1 VTSFSAEGRIEPVVQ
16 ESTPG
21 LIAARIREAIAT
33 GVIAP
38 GAQISE
44 ATYARQLNVSRG
56 PLREGLQRLAQEGL
70 LTAHRNR
77 GHFVIEM
84 TPENVVD
91 MYIARAAVERAAA
104 ALVHQ
109 RDRDTAAAEL
119 LTLCDEMAEAAKSGD
134 THRVSEIDVAFHK
147 AYVRA
152 SGSPRLIRI
161 HETLM
166 TETRMCIAALEPTYA
181 LGDVRVAEHRR
192 IAKSFTNG
200 DPAETDRLLVEHM
213 DDAVS
218 RLTQEAGQSDDV
230 ETNSARHDPL
240 SQPAARRTR

>member
-1 VTSFSAEGRIEPVVQ
+1 MTSSSAEGRIEPVVQ

-38 GAQISE
+38 GAQVSE
-44 ATYARQLNVSRG
+44 AAYARQLNVSRG

-91 MYIARAAVERAAA
+91 MYVARAAVERAAA

-109 RDRDTAAAEL
+109 RDRYAAATEL
-119 LTLCDEMAEAAKSGD
+119 LALCEEMVEAAKSGD
-134 THRVSEIDVAFHK
+134 IRRVSEIDVAFHK

-181 LGDVRVAEHRR
+181 VGDTRVAEHRR
-192 IAKSFTNG
+192 IASSFING

-218 RLTQEAGQSDDV
+218 RLTQEGQQSDHL
-230 ETNSARHDPL
+230 EANSARQGPL
-240 SQPAARRTR
+240 N

>member
-1 VTSFSAEGRIEPVVQ
+1 VTTSAEQGRIEPVVQ

-33 GVIAP
+33 GVIPP
-38 GAQISE
+38 GAQVSE
-44 ATYARQLNVSRG
+44 AAYARQLHVSRG

-91 MYIARAAVERAAA
+91 MYLARAAVERAAA

-109 RDRDTAAAEL
+109 RDPDTAAAEL
-119 LTLCDEMAEAAKSGD
+119 IALCDQMAEAARSGD
-134 THRVSEIDVAFHK
+134 VHMVSEIDVAFHK

-181 LGDVRVAEHRR
+181 VGDTRVSEHRM
-192 IAKSFTNG
+192 IASSFTG
-200 DPAETDRLLVEHM
+200 ADPAETDRLLVEHM
-213 DDAVS
+213 DDAVR
-218 RLTQEAGQSDDV
+218 RLTGKAEYH
-230 ETNSARHDPL
+230 EPPARGE
-240 SQPAARRTR
+240 RRD

>member
-1 VTSFSAEGRIEPVVQ
+1 VNSSSADGRIEPVVQ

-38 GAQISE
+38 GAQVSE
-44 ATYARQLNVSRG
+44 AAYARQLNVSRG

-91 MYIARAAVERAAA
+91 MYVARAAVERAAA

-109 RDRDTAAAEL
+109 RDRDAAATDL
-119 LTLCDEMAEAAKSGD
+119 LALCEEMVEAAKSGD
-134 THRVSEIDVAFHK
+134 IRRVSEIDVAFHK
-147 AYVRA
+147 AYVRV

-181 LGDVRVAEHRR
+181 VGDTRVAEHRR
-192 IAKSFTNG
+192 IAESFTNG

-213 DDAVS
+213 EDAVR
-218 RLTQEAGQSDDV
+218 RLTGKAGESDRLEA
-230 ETNSARHDPL
+230 NRARQDRL
-240 SQPAARRTR
+240 G

>member
-1 VTSFSAEGRIEPVVQ
+1 VTSSSAEGRIEPVVQ

-38 GAQISE
+38 GAQVSE
-44 ATYARQLNVSRG
+44 AVYARQLNVSRG

-119 LTLCDEMAEAAKSGD
+119 LALCDEMAEAAKSGD

-147 AYVRA
+147 AYVHA

-181 LGDVRVAEHRR
+181 LGDIRVAEHRR
-192 IAKSFTNG
+192 IAESFSKG

-218 RLTQEAGQSDDV
+218 RLTQGHPV
-230 ETNSARHDPL
+230 
-240 SQPAARRTR
+240 

>member
-1 VTSFSAEGRIEPVVQ
+1 MTSSSAEGRIEPVVQ

-33 GVIAP
+33 GLIAP

-44 ATYARQLNVSRG
+44 AAYARQLNVSRG

-77 GHFVIEM
+77 GLFVIEM

-109 RDRDTAAAEL
+109 RDRDAAATEL
-119 LTLCDEMAEAAKSGD
+119 LALCEEMVEAAKSGD
-134 THRVSEIDVAFHK
+134 IRRVSEIDVAFHK
-147 AYVRA
+147 AYVHA

-181 LGDVRVAEHRR
+181 VGETRVAEHRR
-192 IAKSFTNG
+192 IAESFTKG

-213 DDAVS
+213 EDAVR
-218 RLTQEAGQSDDV
+218 RLTGKAGESDRLEA
-230 ETNSARHDPL
+230 NRARQDRL
-240 SQPAARRTR
+240 G

>member
-1 VTSFSAEGRIEPVVQ
+1 VTSPSAQGRIEPVVQ

-21 LIAARIREAIAT
+21 LIAARIREAIAS

-38 GAQISE
+38 GAQVSE
-44 ATYARQLNVSRG
+44 AAYARQLNVSRG

-91 MYIARAAVERAAA
+91 MYVARAAVERAAA

-109 RDRDTAAAEL
+109 RDRDAAATEL
-119 LTLCDEMAEAAKSGD
+119 LALCEEMAEAAKSGD
-134 THRVSEIDVAFHK
+134 IRRVSEVDVAFHK

-181 LGDVRVAEHRR
+181 VGDTRVAEHRR
-192 IAKSFTNG
+192 IAKSFTKG

-213 DDAVS
+213 EDAVR
-218 RLTQEAGQSDDV
+218 RLTGKAEESDRLEA
-230 ETNSARHDPL
+230 NSARLDSL
-240 SQPAARRTR
+240 G

>member
-1 VTSFSAEGRIEPVVQ
+1 MHGGSGPVTSSSAEGRIEPVVQ

-33 GVIAP
+33 GLIAP

-44 ATYARQLNVSRG
+44 AAYARQLNVSRG

-77 GHFVIEM
+77 GLFVIEM

-91 MYIARAAVERAAA
+91 MYVARAAVERAAA

-109 RDRDTAAAEL
+109 RDRDAAA
-119 LTLCDEMAEAAKSGD
+119 DIR
-134 THRVSEIDVAFHK
+134 RVSEIDVAFHK

-181 LGDVRVAEHRR
+181 VGDTRVAEHRR
-192 IAKSFTNG
+192 IAESFTKG

-213 DDAVS
+213 EDAVR
-218 RLTQEAGQSDDV
+218 RLTGKAGESDRLEA
-230 ETNSARHDPL
+230 NRARQDRL
-240 SQPAARRTR
+240 G

>member
-1 VTSFSAEGRIEPVVQ
+1 MTSSSAEGRIEPVVQ

-38 GAQISE
+38 GAQVSE
-44 ATYARQLNVSRG
+44 AAYARQLNVSRG

-91 MYIARAAVERAAA
+91 MYVARAAVERAAA

-109 RDRDTAAAEL
+109 RDRDAAATEL
-119 LTLCDEMAEAAKSGD
+119 LALCEEMVEAAKSGD
-134 THRVSEIDVAFHK
+134 IRRVSGIDVAFHK

-152 SGSPRLIRI
+152 SGSPRLVRI

-181 LGDVRVAEHRR
+181 VGDTRVAEHRR
-192 IAKSFTNG
+192 IAESFTKG

-213 DDAVS
+213 EDAVR
-218 RLTQEAGQSDDV
+218 RLTGKAGESDRLEA
-230 ETNSARHDPL
+230 NSRQDRL
-240 SQPAARRTR
+240 G